1 MVFDH
6 WKLVIGHFINN
17 MSILDQVRKNKF
29 KDGLSTFNSVETL
42 NTLLA
47 NLAEKERDVITRRFG
62 LGQPK
67 KHTLEEIGQSY
78 GITRER
84 VRQIENLSIK
94 KLKDLRDL
102 KEEIREAENLVI
114 QLLEQ
119 YGGVMEEAF
128 FLENV
133 FNYVIAHEDA
143 ENSLLFLAEHIFSDN
158 INRVYQDKEFNNL
171 WRLGASDVDFLKSV
185 ITELVTIIEKSGEPV
200 KLEDLM
206 KQFKS
211 SEFYTANK
219 DRIMSLTTMLEAT
232 EEDVDKILES
242 YLRASRKIK
251 QDIFDN
257 WGLIKWGIVKPKKIN
272 DKIYL
277 TLKKAGRPMH
287 FTEIASAINEN
298 AFDGKIAYAPTVH
311 NELILDEKYVLVG
324 RGIYALSEWG
334 YKPGNVA
341 EVIEEILREEGP
353 LNKEQ
358 IIDQVLAKR
367 NVKRSTVYL
376 SLMNHPK
383 IKKNDK
389 GRYFIADEDLA
400 QAKAEEAIE
409 EVAESIE

>member
-1 MVFDH
+1 
-6 WKLVIGHFINN
+6 

-29 KDGLSTFNSVETL
+29 REGLSSFNPVETL
-42 NTLLA
+42 GILLA
-47 NLAEKERDVITRRFG
+47 NLVIKEKDVLTRRFG
-62 LGQPK
+62 LGHPK
-67 KHTLEEIGQSY
+67 RHTLEEIGQSY

-94 KLKDLRDL
+94 KLKELRDL
-102 KEEIREAENLVI
+102 KDDIKEAENLVV

-119 YGGVMEEAF
+119 YGGVMEETF

-133 FNYVIAHEDA
+133 LNYMITHPDA
-143 ENSLLFLAEHIFSDN
+143 ENSLMFLAEHIFSDN
-158 INRVYQDKEFNNL
+158 INKVYQDKEFNNL
-171 WRLGASDVDFLKSV
+171 WKLGSSDVDFLKLV
-185 ITELVTIIEKSGEPV
+185 ITEMVNIIEKNGEPV

-206 KQFKS
+206 EQFKG
-211 SEFYTANK
+211 SEFYVTNK

-232 EEDVDKILES
+232 EDDVNKILES

-257 WGLIKWGIVKPKKIN
+257 WGLISWGIVKPKKIN

-277 TLKKAGRPMH
+277 TLKRGARPMH
-287 FTEIASAINEN
+287 FTEIASEINTN

-311 NELILDEKYVLVG
+311 NELILDPKYVLVG

-341 EVIEEILREEGP
+341 DVIEEILKVEGP
-353 LNKEQ
+353 LTKDQ
-358 IIDQVLAKR
+358 IIDKVLERR

-376 SLMNHPK
+376 SLMNSDK

-389 GRYFIADEDLA
+389 ARYFIAKEPV
-400 QAKAEEAIE
+400 AEAVAEQVIE
-409 EVAESIE
+409 EVAQAEV

>member
-1 MVFDH
+1 
-6 WKLVIGHFINN
+6 

-29 KDGLSTFNSVETL
+29 KEGLSSFNPVETL
-42 NTLLA
+42 GILLA
-47 NLAEKERDVITRRFG
+47 NLAIKEKDVLTRRFG
-62 LGQPK
+62 LGHPK
-67 KHTLEEIGQSY
+67 RHTLEEIGQSY

-94 KLKDLRDL
+94 KLKELRDL
-102 KEEIREAENLVI
+102 KDDIKEAENLVV

-119 YGGVMEEAF
+119 YGGVMEETF

-133 FNYVIAHEDA
+133 LNYMITHPDA
-143 ENSLLFLAEHIFSDN
+143 ENSLMFLAEHIFSDN
-158 INRVYQDKEFNNL
+158 INKVYQDKEFNNL
-171 WRLGASDVDFLKSV
+171 WKLGSSDVDFLKLV
-185 ITELVTIIEKSGEPV
+185 ITEMVNIVEKNGEPV

-206 KQFKS
+206 EQFKS
-211 SEFYTANK
+211 SEFYITNK

-232 EEDVDKILES
+232 EDDINKILES

-257 WGLIKWGIVKPKKIN
+257 WGLISWGIVKPKKIN

-277 TLKKAGRPMH
+277 TLKRGGRPMH
-287 FTEIASAINEN
+287 FTEIASEINTN

-311 NELILDEKYVLVG
+311 NELILDPKYVLVG

-341 EVIEEILREEGP
+341 DVIEEILNLEGP
-353 LNKEQ
+353 LTKDQ
-358 IIDQVLAKR
+358 IIDKVLERR

-376 SLMNHPK
+376 SLMNSDK

-389 GRYFIADEDLA
+389 SRYFIAKEPVAEAVAEQAVEAVA
-400 QAKAEEAIE
+400 QA
-409 EVAESIE
+409 EV

>member
-1 MVFDH
+1 
-6 WKLVIGHFINN
+6 

-29 KDGLSTFNSVETL
+29 KDGLSAFNPVETL
-42 NTLLA
+42 EALLA
-47 NLAEKERDVITRRFG
+47 NLAEKEKDVIARRFG
-62 LGQPK
+62 LGRPD

-94 KLKDLRDL
+94 KLMDLRDL
-102 KEEIREAENLVI
+102 KEEIKEAENLVV

-119 YGGVMEEAF
+119 YGGVMEESF

-133 FNYVIAHEDA
+133 LNYMTTHPDA

-158 INRVYQDKEFNNL
+158 IDRVYQDREFNNL
-171 WRLGASDVDFLKSV
+171 WRLGAADVDFLKSV
-185 ITELVTIIEKSGEPV
+185 ITEMVKIIEVNQEPV

-206 KQFKS
+206 KKFKS
-211 SEFYTANK
+211 SEFYQANK
-219 DRIMSLTTMLEAT
+219 DRILALTTMLEAT

-257 WGLIKWGIVKPKKIN
+257 WGLISWGIVKPKKIN

-287 FTEIASAINEN
+287 FTEIASSINDN

-311 NELILDEKYVLVG
+311 NELILDSKYVLVG
-324 RGIYALSEWG
+324 RGIYALAEWG
-334 YKPGNVA
+334 YKPGNVVD
-341 EVIEEILREEGP
+341 VIEEVLKENGP
-353 LNKEQ
+353 LAKDQ
-358 IIDQVLAKR
+358 IIDKVLAKR

-376 SLMNHPK
+376 SLMNHPLV
-383 IKKNDK
+383 KKNSK
-389 GRYFIADEDLA
+389 GKYFLQDEA
-400 QAKAEEAIE
+400 AAAAEQAIE
-409 EVAESIE
+409 EVAEEIES

>member
-1 MVFDH
+1 
-6 WKLVIGHFINN
+6 

-29 KDGLSTFNSVETL
+29 KDGLSAFSPVETL
-42 NTLLA
+42 QTLFA
-47 NLAEKERDVITRRFG
+47 NLAEKERDVITKRFG
-62 LGQPK
+62 LGQIK
-67 KHTLEEIGQSY
+67 KHTLEEIGQHY

-94 KLKDLRDL
+94 KLKELRDL
-102 KEEIREAENLVI
+102 KDEIREAETLVI

-133 FNYVIAHEDA
+133 FNYMSTHPDA

-158 INRVYQDKEFNNL
+158 ISRVHQDKEFNHV
-171 WRLGASDVDFLKSV
+171 WRLKGSDVDFLKQV
-185 ITELVTIIEKSGEPV
+185 ITEMVRIVENNGEPIN
-200 KLEDLM
+200 LTSLM
-206 KQFKS
+206 DKFKA
-211 SEFYTANK
+211 SEFFGANR

-232 EEDVDKILES
+232 DEDIDKILES

-251 QDIFDN
+251 QDIFNN
-257 WGLIKWGIVKPKKIN
+257 WGLINWGIVKPKKIN
-272 DKIYL
+272 DKIFL
-277 TLKKAGRPMH
+277 TLKKSGRPMH

-298 AFDGKIAYAPTVH
+298 AFDGKVAYAPTVH
-311 NELILDEKYVLVG
+311 NELILDDKFVLVG

-341 EVIEEILREEGP
+341 EVIEEVLRADGP
-353 LNKEQ
+353 LSK
-358 IIDQVLAKR
+358 DQVIDKVLERR

-383 IKKNDK
+383 IKKNEK
-389 GRYFIADEDLA
+389 GKYLLSESPVAEA
-400 QAKAEEAIE
+400 QAETAVES
-409 EVAESIE
+409 VAETAE

>member
-1 MVFDH
+1 
-6 WKLVIGHFINN
+6 

-29 KDGLSTFNSVETL
+29 RDGLSAFSPVETL
-42 NTLLA
+42 NALLA
-47 NLAEKERDVITRRFG
+47 NLVDKEKDVLVRRFG
-62 LGQPK
+62 LGRPE

-94 KLKDLRDL
+94 KLMDLRDL
-102 KEEIREAENLVI
+102 KEEIKEAENLVV

-119 YGGVMEEAF
+119 YGGVMEEGF

-133 FNYVIAHEDA
+133 LNYMTAHPDA

-158 INRVYQDKEFNNL
+158 INRVHQDREFNHL
-171 WRLGASDVDFLKSV
+171 WRLSSADVDFLKSV
-185 ITELVTIIEKSGEPV
+185 ITEMVRIIETNEEPV

-206 KQFKS
+206 AKLKG
-211 SEFYTANK
+211 SEFYQANK
-219 DRIMSLTTMLEAT
+219 DRILSLTTMLEAT

-257 WGLIKWGIVKPKKIN
+257 WGLISWGIVKPKKIN

-287 FTEIASAINEN
+287 FTEIASSINDN
-298 AFDGKIAYAPTVH
+298 GFDGKVAYAPTVH

-324 RGIYALSEWG
+324 RGIYALAEWG

-341 EVIEEILREEGP
+341 EVIEEVLKAEGP
-353 LNKEQ
+353 LAKDQ
-358 IIDQVLAKR
+358 LIDKVLLRR

-376 SLMNHPK
+376 SLMNNSK

-389 GRYFIADEDLA
+389 NKYSLQD
-400 QAKAEEAIE
+400 EAIIE
-409 EVAESIE
+409 TAAEQES